1 MTNAFAICLDPGSL
15 LAFFLI
21 RPHNFAMQ
29 TKAIVVIDMQVD
41 FVKGALGFPGAVG
54 LDEKIAGLLTR
65 LSGYDIYFTLDTH
78 HSDYLTTEE
87 GKRLPVPHCLE
98 GTPGY
103 KLIPALLP
111 FVGPCNTF
119 KKETFGSLDLALRLK
134 EKGYQ
139 EVLFCGIDSAIC
151 VFSNAVLAKAALPN
165 AKIKVLRRY
174 CASSNPEAEQNA
186 YKALQYTH
194 IDIIEGEPA

>member
-1 MTNAFAICLDPGSL
+1 
-15 LAFFLI
+15 
-21 RPHNFAMQ
+21 MQ

-41 FVKGALGFPGAVG
+41 FVEGALGLPGAVG
-54 LDEKIAGLLTR
+54 LDEKIAALLTR
-65 LSGYDIYFTLDTH
+65 LFGYEIYFTLDTH

-103 KLIPALLP
+103 ELMPPLQP
-111 FVGPCNTF
+111 FANKGNTF